1 MCYMIFFLVLVSKP
15 HAPENSSLTKK
26 EWLNFFFLNN
36 GVIHLVGKYLSTYYV
51 FSSILGP
58 ENTVVNK
65 ADKLSWWLH
74 SKKQK

>member
-1 MCYMIFFLVLVSKP
+1 MPQKI
-15 HAPENSSLTKK
+15 APLLRRNDSI
-26 EWLNFFFLNN
+26 FFFLNN

-65 ADKLSWWLH
+65 ADKLSW
-74 SKKQK
+74 